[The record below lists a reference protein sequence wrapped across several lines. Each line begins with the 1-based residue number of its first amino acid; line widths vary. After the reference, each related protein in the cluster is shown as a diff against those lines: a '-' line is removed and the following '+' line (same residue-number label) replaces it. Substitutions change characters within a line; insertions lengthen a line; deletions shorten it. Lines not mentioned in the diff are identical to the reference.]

1 MFRGIS
7 KNQHEVEKVWEGKGG
22 RGPLFVVLRSGG
34 LSASSRRKS
43 VALPPG
49 AEEMGR
55 LPQTSK
61 ASDAAEE
68 GILWKE
74 KEGRLNRGRNK
85 RTKAVEVAASQRA
98 RKK

>member
-1 MFRGIS
+1 MFRGIY
-7 KNQHEVEKVWEGKGG
+7 KNQHEVEKVWEGRRSWAAARAAKEWW
-22 RGPLFVVLRSGG
+22 PLWR
-34 LSASSRRKS
+34 

-61 ASDAAEE
+61 VSDAAEE

-85 RTKAVEVAASQRA
+85 CTKAVEVAASQRA
-98 RKK
+98 RRK